1 MKLTFPL
8 LAILAVI
15 LTGACGTK
23 ATATPVQ
30 DAGAIQTQAM
40 QVAATQFFMQQTQT
54 AVVNAPTVQP
64 TATIPPIISSPTFI
78 VSGTP
83 GTVAFTPFSTTPLST
98 TPFATIIPT
107 LPAGG
112 SGTTANG
119 CNDSQFVS
127 ETIPDKTA
135 MSPGKEFTKV
145 WEMLNTGTC
154 SWETGYVFTFL
165 PDVSTAGFI
174 GHDVAYKASDTPT
187 LPQHSQSFVLKLK
200 APDTAGEYFGYWKMK
215 DASGNFFGARVY
227 VDIVV
232 Q

>member
-8 LAILAVI
+8 LAIFTVI
-15 LTGACGTK
+15 LAGACGPK
-23 ATATPVQ
+23 ATATPTQ

-40 QVAATQFFMQQTQT
+40 QVVATQFFMQQTQT
-54 AVVNAPTVQP
+54 AVANESTVQP
-64 TATIPPIISSPTFI
+64 TATVPPLLVSPTFI

-83 GTVAFTPFSTTPLST
+83 GSVAFTPFSTTPLST

-107 LPAGG
+107 LPASG

-127 ETIPDKTA
+127 ETIPDKTT

-154 SWETGYVFTFL
+154 SWETGYVFAFL

-174 GHDVAYKASDTPT
+174 GHDVVYKASDATT
-187 LPQHSQSFVLKLK
+187 SPQHSQSFVLKLK
-200 APDTAGEYFGYWKMK
+200 APDKAGEYFGYWKMK

-227 VDIVV
+227 VDIIV